1 MAVSEQDPG
10 VGGPKLS
17 KSGGS
22 EEAVAARN
30 KSYNKVLDAQIAW
43 MYERRRG
50 CLDMA
55 DELRV
60 RWLKKSQWHE
70 KEFGW

>member
-1 MAVSEQDPG
+1 MTEQDPG
-10 VGGPKLS
+10 TGGPKLS
-17 KSGGS
+17 KSGDNRL
-22 EEAVAARN
+22 EERN

-55 DELRV
+55 DELFI
-60 RWLKKSQWHE
+60 RWKKKSEWHE